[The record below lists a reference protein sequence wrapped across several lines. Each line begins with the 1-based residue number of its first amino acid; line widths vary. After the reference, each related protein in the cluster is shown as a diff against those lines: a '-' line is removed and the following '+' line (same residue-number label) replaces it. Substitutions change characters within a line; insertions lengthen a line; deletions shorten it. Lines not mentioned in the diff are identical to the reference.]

1 MPRTGVSILTVR
13 FAYGG
18 AWRKH
23 DAAARVLQ
31 RTLSMKRTALAF
43 GVCLAAVSIGCDT
56 FRWNFLGRDR
66 PQQEEKGPLPG
77 VPSVASL
84 VMYLNDNSSRVQA
97 LRCVDI
103 DIKADQGGFFTPHL
117 RAKMMA
123 QQPRN
128 FLMSASALGSDV
140 VDIGS
145 NDQEFWFWSSK
156 INPPY
161 QFYASYKDF
170 KEGRVRNLPF
180 PFQPEWVMETMG
192 MANFGPPERWT
203 IESDNQKIR
212 LTEKITSPQGQP
224 MRKVIVMQRRVQTA
238 PNPQVVEHLL
248 LDDAT
253 GKEVAAARIMQ
264 VEIDPAKGGI
274 VPTRLE
280 LRYPKDNVKLTLSLS
295 RPEAN
300 PNVPIAAFQR
310 QRMPGVTS
318 FDLARMQPEGGVQ
331 RVQGLAP

>member
-1 MPRTGVSILTVR
+1 
-13 FAYGG
+13 
-18 AWRKH
+18 
-23 DAAARVLQ
+23 
-31 RTLSMKRTALAF
+31 MKRFALAF

-56 FRWNFLGRDR
+56 FRWNFLNRDR
-66 PQQEEKGPLPG
+66 QQQDDKSPLPG

-84 VMYLNDNSSRVQA
+84 IMYLNDNSSRVQGF
-97 LRCVDI
+97 RCTDI
-103 DIKADQGGFFTPHL
+103 DVRVDQGSIIAPHL

-203 IESDNQKIR
+203 IDNDNQKIR

-224 MRKVIVMQRRVQTA
+224 MRKVIVMHRRVQSA

-253 GKEVAAARIMQ
+253 GKEVASARILQ
-264 VEIDPAKGGI
+264 VEIDPMKGGI
-274 VPTRLE
+274 VPTRME
-280 LRYPKDNVKLTLSLS
+280 LRYPKDNVKLTLSMS

-300 PNVPIAAFQR
+300 PNVSSVAFQR
-310 QRMPGVTS
+310 QRMQGVTS
-318 FDLARMQPEGGVQ
+318 FDLARMQPDNTVQ
-331 RVQGLAP
+331 RVQGTAP